1 MEKYNIV
8 FIETE
13 WARAEILGRR
23 AEDFVL
29 REFSSFG
36 ASVARMVKKSAYKE
50 ECVLLPD
57 CVNVVL
63 ELDMPLV
70 KLKDVTSLADRMKRD
85 KINCVRL
92 GSKDALSK
100 ICIGKDT
107 SGGVFSSSQAFLR
120 LMMQNRSI
128 WCIIGLKTKYLTKCF
143 RAE

>member
-50 ECVLLPD
+50 ECALLPD

-70 KLKDVTSLADRMKRD
+70 KLKDVTSLADRMKRN

-107 SGGVFSSSQAFLR
+107 SGGVF
-120 LMMQNRSI
+120 
-128 WCIIGLKTKYLTKCF
+128 
-143 RAE
+143 

>member
-1 MEKYNIV
+1 MGKGGDSGQASGRFRASRV
-8 FIETE
+8 FVFRSERCE
-13 WARAEILGRR
+13 NGE
-23 AEDFVL
+23 
-29 REFSSFG
+29 
-36 ASVARMVKKSAYKE
+36 KSAYKE
-50 ECVLLPD
+50 ECALLPD